1 MSEHLAYTVRQ
12 ACAAAA
18 LSRSYA
24 YAQIRKGQLQAR
36 RRGRRVIILARDLED
51 WLDRLPS
58 ANTEKRAA

>member
-18 LSRSYA
+18 LSRSYP
-24 YAQIRKGQLQAR
+24 YAQRKGQLQAR

-51 WLDRLPS
+51 RLDRLPS